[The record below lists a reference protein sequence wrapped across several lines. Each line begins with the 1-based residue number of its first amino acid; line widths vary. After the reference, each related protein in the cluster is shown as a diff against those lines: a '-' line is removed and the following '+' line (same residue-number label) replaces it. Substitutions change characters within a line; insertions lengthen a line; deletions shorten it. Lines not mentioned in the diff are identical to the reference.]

1 MLLSSL
7 GIILS
12 IVFGVRAEKTK
23 QDLEE
28 YKKQEKKR
36 DLWQNLNLDREEIL
50 QNACDCIKLIE
61 SAAPIAFDNAKLNTT
76 LTKLKSELNRCID
89 RYKELLEENSVCRQD
104 FAIIK
109 SFISAVDQQIK
120 LPKGEAVDFS
130 NQGERNKYLDMLE
143 TIKKVFE
150 KEFRLYE

>member
-1 MLLSSL
+1 MELASLLLSSL

-89 RYKELLEENSVCRQD
+89 RYKELLEENILFPPLINKSNCQKEKLSILV
-104 FAIIK
+104 IK
-109 SFISAVDQQIK
+109 VK
-120 LPKGEAVDFS
+120 
-130 NQGERNKYLDMLE
+130 E
-143 TIKKVFE
+143 TNT
-150 KEFRLYE
+150 